1 MEFFVAREIV
11 TLKHGRERIIFNAEL
26 VNPIYFPR
34 GGDKILNLLNEL
46 KSSEP
51 FISPPVVCSN
61 ELFDFLTFHSL
72 LVPGHTDKMQHNCNE
87 CGLTHSGQKSIYLLL
102 SHSCNQSC
110 IYCFNGT
117 NTYNRDK
124 HIMMSE
130 EIAFA
135 AIRDTFATVS
145 DRLEIVFFGGE
156 PLLNWQLAKKII
168 NYCENKVLP
177 ENPNKSI
184 AYHLTSNLTIFP
196 DDLIETAKKYKMT
209 FLVDVDGPEEIH
221 NKTRPFIDGKGT
233 FKKTSENIYKLVESG
248 VKVSLRATVTSHNDS
263 FMMDIAKTHK
273 ELGGESCAFVP
284 LNPVDS
290 DDNILPVSLCPSP
303 KKFAGGLKEVFHSK
317 IWPIKDL
324 YPFNEYMGRLKP
336 LYKNQWGCG
345 APFGNTPVITA
356 SGEIFSCIYLV
367 GNKKYQTGHVCSGDY
382 PRQDVIS
389 YMLDMVNVDNRS
401 DCRTCGYRFLCGG
414 GCPVG
419 VFSIDGNI
427 SAGAGIKKYVKQ
439 MACTVSKTVLTELL
453 WDLCSHREE

>member
-1 MEFFVAREIV
+1 MKVAGEIV
-11 TLKHGRERIIFNAEL
+11 VLKHGRERIIFNAEL

-34 GGDKILNLLNEL
+34 GGDKILRLLNEL

-51 FISPPVVCSN
+51 FTSPPQFCSN
-61 ELFDFLTFHSL
+61 ELFDFLIFHSL
-72 LVPGHTDKMQHNCNE
+72 LVPDDAGKIEHNCNE
-87 CGLTHSGQKSIYLLL
+87 CGQTHSGQKSLYLLL

-110 IYCFNGT
+110 IYCFNGI
-117 NTYNRDK
+117 NTYNRDR

-135 AIRDTFATVS
+135 AIKETFATVS

-168 NYCENKVLP
+168 NYCEKNILP
-177 ENPNKSI
+177 GNPDKSI

-196 DDLIETAKKYKMT
+196 DDLIDTAKRYKMT
-209 FLVDVDGPEEIH
+209 FLVDIDGPEEIH
-221 NKTRPFIDGKGT
+221 NKTRPFIDGSGSFGIT
-233 FKKTSENIYKLVESG
+233 AENIRKLVASG
-248 VKVSLRATVTSHNDS
+248 IKVSLRATVTSHNDS
-263 FMMDIAKTHK
+263 FMTDIAKTHK

-290 DDNILPVSLCPSP
+290 DDNILPISLCPSP
-303 KKFAGGLKEVFHSK
+303 KKFASGLKEVFHSK

-324 YPFNEYMGRLKP
+324 YPFNEYMGRLQP
-336 LYKNQWGCG
+336 LYRNQWGCG

-367 GNKKYQTGHVCSGDY
+367 GNKKYRLGHISSGDY
-382 PRQDVIS
+382 PRRDVIS
-389 YMLDMVNVDNRS
+389 YMLDTVNVSSRS

-419 VFSIDGNI
+419 IFSIEGNRN
-427 SAGAGIKKYVKQ
+427 ARAGIKRYVKQ
-439 MACTVSKTVLTELL
+439 MACTVSKTVLRELL
-453 WDLCSHREE
+453 WDLRQKKGCI